1 MDVITALINTF
12 TICTENINTEK
23 CMLHTSYSENSILPV
38 TDIISSKINTYLFST
53 QGELG
58 GHNFGG
64 KLVFELKKK
73 FFSHEYEKDSG
84 LKFKGNRYVP
94 KLKDK
99 EFFENVFCYFRESLN
114 GILNFF
120 LQICLILE
128 INA

>member
-1 MDVITALINTF
+1 
-12 TICTENINTEK
+12 
-23 CMLHTSYSENSILPV
+23 MLHTSYSENSILPV

-64 KLVFELKKK
+64 KLVFELEKK

-99 EFFENVFCYFRESLN
+99 EFLKMFFVIKMNYSKIKNNLYLSYTHMQGTVN
-114 GILNFF
+114 TTDIL
-120 LQICLILE
+120 II
-128 INA
+128 